1 MAIAAQIA
9 DASDT
14 AGKVPLNAAT
24 KALKLKGPEK
34 AAILFLCLGEKRGTE
49 LMKKLDEGDIQTIT
63 RAMSGL
69 GTIPAEVVEDV
80 MTEFTVEVTDLGGV
94 VGSFSIAENMLKNF
108 LPDTQ
113 VADIMKEIRGPKRER
128 GLWERFEALS
138 ESVIANYLKSE
149 HAQTAAVILSN
160 VSPEVAA
167 RVLPLLETEQMQD
180 IVERMIGLD
189 SVPHHMLREIEET
202 LQQDVVASASQP
214 TATELQQR
222 MADLFNRLDP
232 EAFSRVAP
240 VLEERD
246 PDTFN
251 SIKQKMFT
259 FDDLAR
265 LDQQSLAQV
274 MRGVQ
279 GNTLPLALRGASKEL
294 RDLFLAALP
303 QRSRD
308 MLVEEM
314 ATMGPVRGREVRE
327 AQAELVDMAKD
338 LAEQDVIRLPTGDDD
353 ELIE

>member
-1 MAIAAQIA
+1 MQQELLADPKKKDGAVPVPKSAKPAA
-9 DASDT
+9 
-14 AGKVPLNAAT
+14 
-24 KALKLKGPEK
+24 LKGPEK

-49 LMKKLDEGDIQTIT
+49 LMKQLDEYDIQTIT

-69 GTIPAEVVEDV
+69 GTISAEVVENV
-80 MTEFTVEVTDLGGV
+80 MSEFTEQVTDLGGV
-94 VGSFSIAENMLKNF
+94 VGSFSVAENMLKNF
-108 LPDTQ
+108 LPDGQ

-128 GLWERFEALS
+128 GMWERFESLN
-138 ESVIANYLKSE
+138 ESVIANYLKGE
-149 HAQTAAVILSN
+149 HEQTSAVILSN

-167 RVLPLLETEQMQD
+167 RVLPLLDTDQMQD

-189 SVPHHMLREIEET
+189 AVPNHMLREIEET
-202 LQQDVVASASQP
+202 LQQDVMASASRP

-222 MADLFNRLDP
+222 MAELFNRLDP
-232 EAFSRVAP
+232 DAF
-240 VLEERD
+240 ERISSALD
-246 PDTFN
+246 ERLPETFG

-259 FDDLAR
+259 FEDLAR

-274 MRGVQ
+274 MRGVP
-279 GNTLPLALRGASKEL
+279 GNTLPLALRGASKEI

-327 AQAELVDMAKD
+327 AQSELVDFAKD
-338 LAEQDVIRLPTGDDD
+338 LADQEVIRLPTGEDD